1 MSIWHKVLGIIV
13 LLAGYVMF
21 GGTDACFAAETVTEM
36 QDEILEDLE
45 LQEVEKA
52 VEALLEEELS
62 FTDMIKNL
70 MDGGQALDKEDW
82 KQLGKSVIQET
93 IGIQK
98 DICVQ
103 ILLLILL
110 SALCTNLAHIFSNQ
124 QIGEI
129 AFYMCYMMMFVLLLR
144 GVTDFSSEIQSA
156 LERIVEFMKV
166 LLPSYY
172 LAVTVS
178 TGNATATIFYQM
190 IMGVILIAEQIM
202 LNLLLPGVRFYFL
215 IDLLNHLTKEELLS
229 RMAELTKNVID
240 WSLKTLLAGLVG
252 IQVIQRLLSP
262 AIDSLKRTILGKTA
276 GAIPGFGNI
285 FEGVTEI
292 VLGSA
297 VLIKNCLGVAA
308 TIVLILLAIVPLL
321 RIGVSAVSYQILSA
335 VLQPIGDKRMVAC
348 AYSMGECLMLH
359 MRIILTIEVM
369 FLLTIVLLAGT
380 FG

>member
-1 MSIWHKVLGIIV
+1 
-13 LLAGYVMF
+13 
-21 GGTDACFAAETVTEM
+21 
-36 QDEILEDLE
+36 
-45 LQEVEKA
+45 
-52 VEALLEEELS
+52 
-62 FTDMIKNL
+62 
-70 MDGGQALDKEDW
+70 
-82 KQLGKSVIQET
+82 
-93 IGIQK
+93 
-98 DICVQ
+98 
-103 ILLLILL
+103 
-110 SALCTNLAHIFSNQ
+110 
-124 QIGEI
+124 
-129 AFYMCYMMMFVLLLR
+129 
-144 GVTDFSSEIQSA
+144 
-156 LERIVEFMKV
+156 
-166 LLPSYY
+166 
-172 LAVTVS
+172 
-178 TGNATATIFYQM
+178 
-190 IMGVILIAEQIM
+190 M

>member
-1 MSIWHKVLGIIV
+1 
-13 LLAGYVMF
+13 
-21 GGTDACFAAETVTEM
+21 
-36 QDEILEDLE
+36 
-45 LQEVEKA
+45 
-52 VEALLEEELS
+52 
-62 FTDMIKNL
+62 